1 MSNEIFT
8 GNLRDVAGW
17 PQSPLPWLGGA
28 EVLSKPVLAVF
39 WGRNRPFSRHAAELS
54 TAGLLLSA
62 EPQPPHE
69 C

>member
-17 PQSPLPWLGGA
+17 PQSPLPRLGGT
-28 EVLSKPVLAVF
+28 EVLGEPVLAVF
-39 WGRNRPFSRHAAELS
+39 WGRNRPFSGRAAELS
-54 TAGLLLSA
+54 TDELLLSA